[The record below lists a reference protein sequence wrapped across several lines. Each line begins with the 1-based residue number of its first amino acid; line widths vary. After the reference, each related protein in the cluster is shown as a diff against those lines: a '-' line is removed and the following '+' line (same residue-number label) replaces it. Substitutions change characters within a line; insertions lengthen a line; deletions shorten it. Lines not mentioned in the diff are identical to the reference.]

1 MKTTKYAVA
10 AALLLIGLTAPS
22 PTRAETVDTFMNFR
36 DIKGE
41 STHGSG
47 HLFIDTAGNVTSA
60 DLTLTGALA
69 SGPYGLGSQGPDIAV
84 SPSLYTLTLLDS
96 HSDSLRL
103 VFPEITLAGYT
114 GGPLCGTSSGSC
126 EVTPFGGTT
135 AIQLVSELFIAGDV
149 SPSAILTTGS
159 VSTVP
164 EPSSVL
170 LLGTGLLGLMGMA
183 QLRKRLA

>member
-1 MKTTKYAVA
+1 MKTTKYAGA
-10 AALLLIGLTAPS
+10 AALLLICLTAPKVA
-22 PTRAETVDTFMNFR
+22 RAASFDIFLQFGDLPGEGHPGMIEIDNF
-36 DIKGE
+36 
-41 STHGSG
+41 G
-47 HLFIDTAGNVTSA
+47 HVTSA
-60 DLTLTGALA
+60 DITLTGVLA
-69 SGPYGLGSQGPDIAV
+69 SGPYSLGSQAPDPGV

-96 HSDSLRL
+96 HLDSLRL
-103 VFPEITLAGYT
+103 VFPEVTLMGYT

-135 AIQLVSELFIAGDV
+135 AIHLASELFIAGAV

-170 LLGTGLLGLMGMA
+170 LLGTGLFGLMGMA
-183 QLRKRLA
+183 LLRKRLA